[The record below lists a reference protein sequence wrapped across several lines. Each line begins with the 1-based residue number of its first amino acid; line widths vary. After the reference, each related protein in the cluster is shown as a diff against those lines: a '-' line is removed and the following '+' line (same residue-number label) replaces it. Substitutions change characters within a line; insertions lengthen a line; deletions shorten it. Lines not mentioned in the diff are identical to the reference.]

1 MTSTMEDARGAG
13 ERQVDEEE
21 EFDADYEFVVK
32 SIGLKN
38 PDGSELFDISKE
50 PFKSSIK
57 KKSWMMKLLDR

>member
-21 EFDADYEFVVK
+21 EFDADYDFVVK

-38 PDGSELFDISKE
+38 PDGSELFDISK
-50 PFKSSIK
+50 PHI
-57 KKSWMMKLLDR
+57 LHLIRAQI